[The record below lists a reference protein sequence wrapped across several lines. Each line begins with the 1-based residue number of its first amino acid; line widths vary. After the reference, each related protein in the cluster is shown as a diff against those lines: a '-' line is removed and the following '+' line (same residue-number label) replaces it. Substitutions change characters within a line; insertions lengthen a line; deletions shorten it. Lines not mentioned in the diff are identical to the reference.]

1 MKRFYFLFIAILCM
15 STFLFGCSAKEK
27 DMKNDLDVG
36 MDQTQ
41 KIEVASAKSPNSAL
55 TVIDKKEDI
64 NNFISKLKVNK
75 WNIAEL
81 PSNATE
87 NNIYKLYQK
96 ETVKLGDE
104 SNKDEKN
111 LQKVATITTYKS
123 SPYINFQTK
132 GLNLN
137 LKVPKDVAKYLS
149 NQGH

>member
-1 MKRFYFLFIAILCM
+1 MKRFYFIFMVILSL

-41 KIEVASAKSPNSAL
+41 RIEVASAKAPNSAL

-64 NNFISKLKVNK
+64 NKFINKLKVNK
-75 WNIAEL
+75 WNVAEI
-81 PSNATE
+81 PSNAAE

-96 ETVKLGDE
+96 ETIKLGDG
-104 SNKDEKN
+104 SNKDKKK

-123 SPYINFQTK
+123 SSYINFQTK

-137 LKVPKDVAKYLS
+137 LKVPKDVASYLS
-149 NQGH
+149 HQSH